1 MSGSASIPSSAVAEG
16 SPIQRRSS
24 LRALRHRDFA
34 LFWTAAAISNGG
46 GWMQLVAVPALLYD
60 LTGSSTWLGLASMA
74 GLLPAV
80 FLTPHAGVLADRISR
95 RRILLITQT
104 VQMICALSLW
114 LLYMSNDIS
123 PGSIVI
129 IGLIGGVAT
138 GFQTSA
144 WQSFVPLLVPPDE
157 LLDAVKLN
165 SVQFTLARALGPA
178 LAGAVVGTLGTG
190 AAILINAL
198 TYTLVIGALIIA
210 RPRQIFSA
218 TNSGRVGAVLREGGR
233 FVWRNRPLRLA
244 VFLAFATSLCGQSLQ
259 HVAPAIANQIFLR
272 PSTDNAGLLVA
283 LGLGALVSSI
293 SSVVVGD
300 RLKRSER
307 VLIALLLFALSTALI
322 PLSSNYAVGL
332 IAYFIGGLAH
342 LQSAVAL
349 NTLIQ
354 GAVPDHLRGRTM
366 SFYVLGIL
374 AGIPLGAFML
384 GRLGDVFSMRVAVT
398 IDAVIFVLLVVLMIT
413 RGWLRD
419 LDTTKIED
427 EPKPNSKDADVAPG
441 ATPLQP

>member
-1 MSGSASIPSSAVAEG
+1 MSETVLSKSGATDVGP
-16 SPIQRRSS
+16 RRSS

-60 LTGSSTWLGLASMA
+60 LTGSSTWLGVSSMA

-80 FLTPHAGVLADRISR
+80 FLTPHAGVLADRVSR
-95 RRILLITQT
+95 RRILIITQC
-104 VQMICALSLW
+104 VQMLCAFGLW
-114 LLYMSNDIS
+114 LLYTTDHIS
-123 PGSIVI
+123 PGSIVA
-129 IGLIGGVAT
+129 IGLIGGIST

-144 WQSFVPLLVPPDE
+144 WQSFVPLLVPAEE

-190 AAILINAL
+190 AAILINAI
-198 TYTLVIGALIIA
+198 TYTLVIAALVIS
-210 RPRQIFSA
+210 RPRQTLAASSNA
-218 TNSGRVGAVLREGGR
+218 RVSAVLREGGR

-244 VFLAFATSLCGQSLQ
+244 VFLAFVTSMCGQSLQ
-259 HVAPAIANQIFLR
+259 HVAPAVAAQIFDR

-283 LGLGALVSSI
+283 LGLGALT
-293 SSVVVGD
+293 SSVASVAVGD
-300 RLKRSER
+300 RLQRSTR
-307 VLIALLLFALSTALI
+307 VLVALTLFAFSTALI
-322 PLSSNYAVGL
+322 PMSSNYTLGL
-332 IAYFIGGLAH
+332 VAYFIGGLAH

-354 GAVPDHLRGRTM
+354 GTVPDHLRGRTM

-374 AGIPLGAFML
+374 AGIPIGAFVL
-384 GRLGDVFSMRVAVT
+384 GRLGDVLSMRTAVWL
-398 IDAVIFVLLVVLMIT
+398 DAAVFIGLAVLLIQ

-427 EPKPNSKDADVAPG
+427 TSPASSP
-441 ATPLQP
+441 T

>member
-1 MSGSASIPSSAVAEG
+1 MSETAVSQTGSAEAGP
-16 SPIQRRSS
+16 RRSS

-60 LTGSSTWLGLASMA
+60 LTGSSTWLGVSSMA

-80 FLTPHAGVLADRISR
+80 FLTPHAGVLADRVSR
-95 RRILLITQT
+95 RRILIITQT
-104 VQMICALSLW
+104 VQMLCAFGLW
-114 LLYMSNDIS
+114 TLYATDQIS
-123 PGSIVI
+123 PGSIVA
-129 IGLIGGVAT
+129 IGLIGGIAT

-144 WQSFVPLLVPPDE
+144 WQSFVPLLVPAEE

-190 AAILINAL
+190 AAIMINAI
-198 TYTLVIGALIIA
+198 TYSLVIAALVIS
-210 RPRQIFSA
+210 RPRQTLVASS
-218 TNSGRVGAVLREGGR
+218 SGRVGDVLREGGR

-244 VFLAFATSLCGQSLQ
+244 VFLAFVTSMCGQSLQ
-259 HVAPAIANQIFLR
+259 HVAPAIAAQIFGR

-283 LGLGALVSSI
+283 LGLGALVSSVA
-293 SSVVVGD
+293 SVAIGD
-300 RLKRSER
+300 RLPRSRR
-307 VLIALLLFALSTALI
+307 VLVALSLFACSTALI
-322 PLSSNYAVGL
+322 PMSSRYTLGL
-332 IAYFIGGLAH
+332 VAYFIGGLAH
-342 LQSAVAL
+342 LQAAVAL

-354 GAVPDHLRGRTM
+354 GTVPDHLRGRTM

-374 AGIPLGAFML
+374 AGIPVGAFVL
-384 GRLGDVFSMRVAVT
+384 GRLGDVLSMRTAVWL
-398 IDAVIFVLLVVLMIT
+398 DAAVFVGLTMLLIQ

-419 LDTTKIED
+419 LDTTKID
-427 EPKPNSKDADVAPG
+427 DSSPASSP
-441 ATPLQP
+441 T

>member
-1 MSGSASIPSSAVAEG
+1 V
-16 SPIQRRSS
+16 
-24 LRALRHRDFA
+24 
-34 LFWTAAAISNGG
+34 T
-46 GWMQLVAVPALLYD
+46 
-60 LTGSSTWLGLASMA
+60 
-74 GLLPAV
+74 
-80 FLTPHAGVLADRISR
+80 
-95 RRILLITQT
+95 
-104 VQMICALSLW
+104 
-114 LLYMSNDIS
+114 
-123 PGSIVI
+123 

-144 WQSFVPLLVPPDE
+144 WQSFVPLLVPADE

-198 TYTLVIGALIIA
+198 TYTLVIGALLIS
-210 RPRQIFSA
+210 RPRQMMSP
-218 TNSGRVGAVLREGGR
+218 SSHGRVSAVLREGGR

-244 VFLAFATSLCGQSLQ
+244 VFLAFITSMCGQSLQ
-259 HVAPAIANQIFLR
+259 HIAPAIANQIFDR

-283 LGLGALVSSI
+283 LGIGALVSSVM
-293 SSVVVGD
+293 SVAIGD
-300 RLKRSER
+300 RLERSQR
-307 VLIALLLFALSTALI
+307 VLIALILFAASTALI
-322 PLSSNYAVGL
+322 PLSSSYTVGL

-374 AGIPLGAFML
+374 AGIPIGAFVL
-384 GRLGDVFSMRVAVT
+384 GRLGDVFSMRTAVT
-398 IDAVIFVLLVVLMIT
+398 IDAAVFVILVVLLIT
-413 RGWLRD
+413 RGWLQD
-419 LDTTKIED
+419 LNTTKID
-427 EPKPNSKDADVAPG
+427 DTSNSSTSESSPTPS
-441 ATPLQP
+441 AT

>member
-1 MSGSASIPSSAVAEG
+1 MSAIDSNSSPPSSEG
-16 SPIQRRSS
+16 SPGKRRSS

-34 LFWTAAAISNGG
+34 VFWTAAAISNGG

-80 FLTPHAGVLADRISR
+80 FLTPHAGVLADRMSR
-95 RRILLITQT
+95 RRILITTQT
-104 VQMICALSLW
+104 VQMICAFSLW
-114 LLYMSNDIS
+114 LLYLTDHIS
-123 PGSIVI
+123 PASIVT

-144 WQSFVPLLVPPDE
+144 WQSFVPLLVPADE

-198 TYTLVIGALIIA
+198 TYTLVIGALLIS
-210 RPRQIFSA
+210 RPRQMMSP
-218 TNSGRVGAVLREGGR
+218 SSHGRVSAVLREGGR

-244 VFLAFATSLCGQSLQ
+244 VFLAFITSMCGQSLQ
-259 HVAPAIANQIFLR
+259 HIAPAIANQIFDR

-283 LGLGALVSSI
+283 LGIGALVSSVM
-293 SSVVVGD
+293 SVAIGD
-300 RLKRSER
+300 RLERSQR
-307 VLIALLLFALSTALI
+307 VLIALILFAASTALI
-322 PLSSNYAVGL
+322 PLSSSYTVGL

-374 AGIPLGAFML
+374 AGIPIGAFVL
-384 GRLGDVFSMRVAVT
+384 GRLGDVFSMRTAVT
-398 IDAVIFVLLVVLMIT
+398 IDAAVFVILVVLLIT
-413 RGWLRD
+413 RGWLQD
-419 LDTTKIED
+419 LNTTKID
-427 EPKPNSKDADVAPG
+427 DTSNSSTSESSPTPS
-441 ATPLQP
+441 AT

>member
-1 MSGSASIPSSAVAEG
+1 
-16 SPIQRRSS
+16 
-24 LRALRHRDFA
+24 
-34 LFWTAAAISNGG
+34 
-46 GWMQLVAVPALLYD
+46 MQLVAVPALLYD

-80 FLTPHAGVLADRISR
+80 FLTPHAGVLADRMSR
-95 RRILLITQT
+95 RRILITTQT
-104 VQMICALSLW
+104 VQMICAFGLW
-114 LLYMSNDIS
+114 LLYLTGDIT
-123 PGSIVI
+123 PASIVT

-138 GFQTSA
+138 GFQTAA
-144 WQSFVPLLVPPDE
+144 WQSFVPLLVPPEE

-178 LAGAVVGTLGTG
+178 LAGVVVVNLGTG

-198 TYTLVIGALIIA
+198 TYTLVIGALLIS
-210 RPRQIFSA
+210 RPRQMFAPS
-218 TNSGRVGAVLREGGR
+218 SHGRVGDVLREGGR

-244 VFLAFATSLCGQSLQ
+244 VALAFVTSMCGQSLQ
-259 HVAPAIANQIFLR
+259 HIAPAIANQIFLR

-283 LGLGALVSSI
+283 LGIGALI
-293 SSVVVGD
+293 SSVMSVAVGD
-300 RLKRSER
+300 RLKRSQR
-307 VLIALLLFALSTALI
+307 VLVALILFAVSTAMI
-322 PLSSNYAVGL
+322 PLSSNYTVGL

-374 AGIPLGAFML
+374 AGIPLGAFVL
-384 GRLGDVFSMRVAVT
+384 GRLGDIFSMRTAIT
-398 IDAVIFVLLVVLMIT
+398 IDAIVFVVLIVLLIT
-413 RGWLRD
+413 RGWLNE

-427 EPKPNSKDADVAPG
+427 PTYSPDKII
-441 ATPLQP
+441 T